1 METFNVGDK
10 VKFLNE
16 VGSGTVVEIID
27 ANMVMVES
35 SDGFHIPFMTREL
48 IHQGSGFKEN
58 EKLIEKK
65 IDSKVLDERDDNLV
79 KEISSLREKG
89 LEIDNEI
96 YFAIV
101 SMADEESNVLNA
113 YLLNVSAYNILFH
126 LAIKTTDGLNSWQH
140 DDLLSEEKI
149 FLGKLPV
156 FNDLEELKIVCQLIF
171 YKPDNYMPVEPV
183 NATISLSRNII
194 ESASSFLDSEYFEEK
209 AILLPILNQNLIEHQ
224 YLAKEPVIK
233 DVLKP
238 DNIREKKEVPV
249 NLEEVDLHAEEIV
262 ENINDYSPF
271 EIVEMQMSRFEFAL
285 ETAIRNKQK
294 RIVFIH
300 GAGGGKLK
308 HKIRKLLDEKYPR
321 LKYQDAS
328 FKEYGYG
335 ATLVILYR

>member
-16 VGSGTVVEIID
+16 VGSGKVVEVID

-58 EKLIEKK
+58 KNLIEKK
-65 IDSKVLDERDDNLV
+65 IDSKVSDEREDNLV
-79 KEISSLREKG
+79 KEISSLPEKG

-96 YFAIV
+96 YIAIV
-101 SMADEESNVLNA
+101 STANDESNVLNA
-113 YLLNVSAYNILFH
+113 YLLNVSTYNILFH
-126 LAIKTTDGLNSWQH
+126 LAIETTDGLNSWQH

-156 FNDLEELKIVCQLIF
+156 FNDIDDLKIVCQLIF
-171 YKPDNYMPVEPV
+171 YKSDIYEPLEPV
-183 NATISLSRNII
+183 NATLSLSRNNI
-194 ESASSFLDSEYFEEK
+194 ESVNSFQESEYFEEK
-209 AILLPILNQNLIEHQ
+209 AILLPILKQNLIEHK
-224 YLAKEPVIK
+224 YLAKEVVSK
-233 DVLKP
+233 DALNP
-238 DNIREKKEVPV
+238 DNKRKKEDVHA

-262 ENINDYSPF
+262 ENISDYSPF
-271 EIVEMQMSRFEFAL
+271 EILEMQMSRFDFAL
-285 ETAIRNKQK
+285 ETAIRNRQK

-308 HKIRKLLDEKYPR
+308 HKIRKILDDNYPR
-321 LKYQDAS
+321 LKYQDTS

-335 ATLVILYR
+335 ATLVILNR